1 LTVGLIVAGVEGCGI
16 GARHRGARAP
26 KKAQIAVN
34 GSRVLRPAKSATFAR
49 VESCARLSL
58 MKLYYSPGACS
69 LASNIVLH
77 EAKLQSSFVKVDL
90 KSKQTE
96 TGEDFRVINPKG
108 YVPAL
113 EIEGGDLLTE
123 NIAILQYLAS
133 LKPEL
138 LPQSGAAKWHAI
150 ETLAFVSTE
159 LHKAFKP
166 LFDPSSSEEV
176 KQKAKDLV
184 AQRLLLLVPRLAQ
197 RKFIVGDCFTVVD
210 AYLFVML
217 TWARKQGVSVPPELQ
232 RYADALSERASVKEA
247 LELEAVAKA
256 S

>member
-1 LTVGLIVAGVEGCGI
+1 
-16 GARHRGARAP
+16 
-26 KKAQIAVN
+26 
-34 GSRVLRPAKSATFAR
+34 
-49 VESCARLSL
+49 

-69 LASNIVLH
+69 LASHIVLH
-77 EAKLQSSFVKVDL
+77 EARLESNLVKVDL

-96 TGEDFRVINPKG
+96 AGEDFRSINPKG

-113 EIEGGDLLTE
+113 ELDDGDLLTE

-138 LPQSGAAKWHAI
+138 LPQAGKAKWHAI

-166 LFDPSSSEEV
+166 LFDPTSTDEV
-176 KQKAKDLV
+176 KQKAKDLL
-184 AQRLLLLVPRLAQ
+184 AQRLQLLVPRIGQ
-197 RKFIVGDCFTVVD
+197 REFIVGEQFTVVD

-217 TWARKQGVSVPPELQ
+217 TWARKQGVNVPAELE
-232 RYADALSERASVKEA
+232 RYADALGERPSVKQALAMEA
-247 LELEAVAKA
+247 TAKA

>member
-1 LTVGLIVAGVEGCGI
+1 
-16 GARHRGARAP
+16 
-26 KKAQIAVN
+26 
-34 GSRVLRPAKSATFAR
+34 
-49 VESCARLSL
+49 
-58 MKLYYSPGACS
+58 MKLYYAPGACS

-90 KSKQTE
+90 RSKKTE
-96 TGEDFRVINPKG
+96 SGADYRAINPKG

-113 EIEGGDLLTE
+113 ELDDGDLLTE

-133 LKPEL
+133 ESTEL
-138 LPQSGAAKWHAI
+138 LPQSGKAKWHAI
-150 ETLAFVSTE
+150 EALAFVSTE

-166 LFDPSSSEEV
+166 LFDPTSPDEV

-184 AQRLLLLVPRLAQ
+184 AQRLQLLVPRLGQ
-197 RKFIVGDCFTVVD
+197 RQFIVGDQFTVVD

-217 TWARKQGVSVPPELQ
+217 TWAQKQGVTVPPELQ
-232 RYADALSERASVKEA
+232 HYAATLSERASVKEA
-247 LELEAVAKA
+247 LALEAAPKA

>member
-1 LTVGLIVAGVEGCGI
+1 
-16 GARHRGARAP
+16 
-26 KKAQIAVN
+26 
-34 GSRVLRPAKSATFAR
+34 
-49 VESCARLSL
+49 

-77 EAKLQSSFVKVDL
+77 EAHLPTTFVKVDL
-90 KSKQTE
+90 KSKKTE
-96 TGEDFRVINPKG
+96 TGTDYQAINPKG

-113 EIEGGDLLTE
+113 ELDGGDLLTE

-133 LKPEL
+133 LSPAL
-138 LPQSGAAKWHAI
+138 LPQEGKAKWHAL

-166 LFDPSSSEEV
+166 LYDPTSSDEL
-176 KQKAKDLV
+176 KQKARDLV
-184 AQRLLLLVPRLAQ
+184 GSRLELLVPKLGTRE
-197 RKFIVGDCFTVVD
+197 FIVGDTFSVVD

-217 TWARKQGVSVPPELQ
+217 TWAPKQNVRVPTELA
-232 RYADALSERASVKEA
+232 RYADALSKRASVKEA
-247 LELEAVAKA
+247 LALEEAAKA

>member
-1 LTVGLIVAGVEGCGI
+1 
-16 GARHRGARAP
+16 
-26 KKAQIAVN
+26 
-34 GSRVLRPAKSATFAR
+34 
-49 VESCARLSL
+49 

-77 EAKLQSSFVKVDL
+77 EAKLPTSFVKVDL
-90 KSKQTE
+90 KSKLTE
-96 TGEDFRVINPKG
+96 TGADYKAINPKG

-113 EIEGGDLLTE
+113 EFDDGDLLTE
-123 NIAILQYLAS
+123 NVAILQYLAS
-133 LKPEL
+133 LAPEL
-138 LPQSGAAKWHAI
+138 LPQAGKAKWHAI

-166 LFDPSSSEEV
+166 FFDPASSDEV

-184 AQRLLLLVPRLAQ
+184 AQRLALLVPRLGP
-197 RKFIVGDCFTVVD
+197 REFIVGDEFTVVD

-217 TWARKQGVSVPPELQ
+217 TWALKRGVSVPAELE
-232 RYADALSERASVKEA
+232 RYADQLSQRASVKEA
-247 LELEAVAKA
+247 LELEASAKA

>member
-1 LTVGLIVAGVEGCGI
+1 
-16 GARHRGARAP
+16 
-26 KKAQIAVN
+26 
-34 GSRVLRPAKSATFAR
+34 
-49 VESCARLSL
+49 

-69 LASNIVLH
+69 LASHIVLH
-77 EAKLQSSFVKVDL
+77 EAKLPSSYERVNL

-96 TGEDFRVINPKG
+96 TGADYRAINPKG

-113 EIEGGDLLTE
+113 ELEDGDLLTE

-133 LKPEL
+133 LSPEL
-138 LPQSGAAKWHAI
+138 LPQTGPAKWHAI

-166 LFDPSSSEEV
+166 FFDPTSTEEAR
-176 KQKAKDLV
+176 QKAKALV
-184 AQRLLLLVPRLAQ
+184 EQRLSLLVPRLGE
-197 RKFIVGDCFTVVD
+197 RSFIVGDGFTVVD

-217 TWARKQGVSVPPELQ
+217 TWAGKQGVSVPAPLE
-232 RYADALSERASVKEA
+232 RYAEALSARASVKAALAMEA
-247 LELEAVAKA
+247 AAKA

>member
-1 LTVGLIVAGVEGCGI
+1 
-16 GARHRGARAP
+16 
-26 KKAQIAVN
+26 
-34 GSRVLRPAKSATFAR
+34 
-49 VESCARLSL
+49 

-77 EAKLQSSFVKVDL
+77 EAELPTTFIRVDL
-90 KSKQTE
+90 RSKKTE
-96 TGEDFRVINPKG
+96 TGADYKAINPKG

-113 EIEGGDLLTE
+113 ELEDGDLLTE

-133 LKPEL
+133 FSPDL
-138 LPQSGAAKWHAI
+138 LPQVGKPKWHAI
-150 ETLAFVSTE
+150 EALAFVSTE

-166 LFDPSSSEEV
+166 LFDPTSSDEV

-184 AQRLLLLVPRLAQ
+184 AQRLALLVPRLGQ
-197 RKFIVGDCFTVVD
+197 REFIVGDAFTVVD

-217 TWARKQGVSVPPELQ
+217 TWARKQGISVPPELE
-232 RYADALSERASVKEA
+232 RYAATLNERASVKAA
-247 LELEAVAKA
+247 LAMEETAKA

>member
-1 LTVGLIVAGVEGCGI
+1 
-16 GARHRGARAP
+16 
-26 KKAQIAVN
+26 
-34 GSRVLRPAKSATFAR
+34 
-49 VESCARLSL
+49 

-77 EAKLQSSFVKVDL
+77 EARLPTTFVKVDL
-90 KSKQTE
+90 KSKKTE
-96 TGEDFRVINPKG
+96 TGTDYRAINPKG

-113 EIEGGDLLTE
+113 EVDDGDLLTE

-133 LKPEL
+133 LSPAL
-138 LPQSGAAKWHAI
+138 LPQEGKAKWHAI

-166 LFDPSSSEEV
+166 MYDPTSSDEL
-176 KQKAKDLV
+176 KQKARDLIGK
-184 AQRLLLLVPRLAQ
+184 RLELLVPKLGGRE
-197 RKFIVGDCFTVVD
+197 FIVGDAFSVVD

-217 TWARKQGVSVPPELQ
+217 TWARKQSVRVPAELVQ
-232 RYADALSERASVKEA
+232 YADTLSKRASVKEA
-247 LELEAVAKA
+247 LELEEAAKV